1 MKNSTLLKS
10 ALSLALVSALIFSCK
25 KKDDTTPQDPNATTT
40 TGGGTSG
47 GGTTGGTPTPTTP
60 ANGLSANQYKIG
72 TTVYTVTTPGWN
84 ANGYSGFNTPTLSHW
99 FKAIFS
105 SKGPATGTYS
115 VVSLPS
121 AASTVGAN
129 EIGIYVIDNYFPK
142 TITPNT
148 GTVNVTHN
156 NGKVTIMVNDVT
168 MGSTTFNANYVIGDD
183 TRYIYANDNSL
194 DPLYSAAES
203 IGEYSNVHKTRIKTY
218 GSQTSDSE
226 SWNFVFYY
234 GASGL
239 NNGTYT
245 SIGQPS
251 LIQSV
256 PAGNVFVIADKGALQ
271 YKSTAT
277 SGSITVN
284 NNKISFNNF
293 IITTS
298 TSQTVALRGEYQF

>member
-1 MKNSTLLKS
+1 MKTSTLLKS
-10 ALSLALVSALIFSCK
+10 TLSIALVSALIFSCK
-25 KKDDTTPQDPNATTT
+25 KKDDTAPEDTNTTT
-40 TGGGTSG
+40 TTG

-72 TTVYTVTTPGWN
+72 TTIYTVTTPGWQ
-84 ANGYSGFNTPTLSHW
+84 ANGYSGYNTPTLSNQ

-105 SKGPATGTYS
+105 SKGPVTGTYS
-115 VVSLPS
+115 VVSVAS
-121 AASTVGAN
+121 ALSTVGAN
-129 EIGIYVIDNYFPK
+129 EIGIYVLENNFTK

-156 NGKVTIMVNDVT
+156 NGKVTILVNNVT
-168 MGSTTFNANYVIGDD
+168 MGNTTFNANYVIGDD
-183 TRYIYANDNSL
+183 TRYIYVDNNSL
-194 DPLYSAAES
+194 DPEYTQSVS

-226 SWNFVFYY
+226 AWNFVFYY
-234 GASGL
+234 GASSL
-239 NNGTYT
+239 ANGTYT

-251 LIQSV
+251 LLQNV

-293 IITTS
+293 VITTS
-298 TSQTVALRGEYQF
+298 TSQTVAIRGEYQF

>member
-1 MKNSTLLKS
+1 MKTSTLLKS
-10 ALSLALVSALIFSCK
+10 ALSIALVSALIFSCK
-25 KKDDTTPQDPNATTT
+25 KKDDTAPEDTNTTT
-40 TGGGTSG
+40 TT

-60 ANGLSANQYKIG
+60 SNGLSANQYKIG
-72 TTVYTVTTPGWN
+72 ATIYTVTTPGWN
-84 ANGYSGFNTPTLSHW
+84 ANGYAGYNTPTLSNQ

-115 VVSLPS
+115 VVSVPS

-129 EIGIYVIDNYFPK
+129 EIGIYVMENYFAK
-142 TITPNT
+142 TITPGT

-156 NGKVTIMVNDVT
+156 NGKVTIMVNNVT
-168 MGSTTFNANYVIGDD
+168 MGNTTFNANYVIGDD
-183 TRYIYANDNSL
+183 TRYIYVDNNSL
-194 DPLYSAAES
+194 DPTYSAAES

-218 GSQTSDSE
+218 GSQTSPSE
-226 SWNFVFYY
+226 DWNFVFYY
-234 GASGL
+234 GATGL

-245 SIGQPS
+245 SMGQPS
-251 LIQSV
+251 LIQNI

-293 IITTS
+293 VITTS

>member
-1 MKNSTLLKS
+1 MKTSTLLKS
-10 ALSLALVSALIFSCK
+10 ALSIALVSALIFSCK
-25 KKDDTTPQDPNATTT
+25 KKDDTAPEDTNNTTT
-40 TGGGTSG
+40 TGGTT
-47 GGTTGGTPTPTTP
+47 GGTTGSTPTPTTP

-72 TTVYTVTTPGWN
+72 TTVYTVTTPGWS
-84 ANGYSGFNTPTLSHW
+84 ANGYAGFNTASTSNQ

-105 SKGPATGTYS
+105 SKGPVSGTYS
-115 VVSLPS
+115 VVSVPS
-121 AASTVGAN
+121 ALSAVGAN
-129 EIGIYVIDNYFPK
+129 EIGIYVLENYLQK
-142 TITPNT
+142 TITPGT

-156 NGKVTIMVNDVT
+156 NGKVTIMVNNVT

-183 TRYIYANDNSL
+183 TRYIYADNNSL
-194 DPLYSAAES
+194 DPDYTMAES
-203 IGEYSNVHKTRIKTY
+203 IGEYTNVHKTRIKTY

-226 SWNFVFYY
+226 AWNFVFYY
-234 GASGL
+234 GATGL

-245 SIGQPS
+245 SMGQPS
-251 LIQSV
+251 LIQNI

-271 YKSTAT
+271 YKSTST

-293 IITTS
+293 VITTS

>member
-1 MKNSTLLKS
+1 MKTSTLLKS
-10 ALSLALVSALIFSCK
+10 ALSIALVSALIFSCK
-25 KKDDTTPQDPNATTT
+25 KKDDTAPEDTTNTTT
-40 TGGGTSG
+40 TG

-72 TTVYTVTTPGWN
+72 TTIYTVTTPGWS
-84 ANGYSGFNTPTLSHW
+84 ANGYAGFNTPTASNQ

-115 VVSLPS
+115 VVSVAS
-121 AASTVGAN
+121 ALSTVGAN
-129 EIGIYVIDNYFPK
+129 EIGIYVLENNFTK

-156 NGKVTIMVNDVT
+156 NGKVTILVNNVT

-183 TRYIYANDNSL
+183 TRYIYADNNSL
-194 DPLYSAAES
+194 DPEYTQAQSMA
-203 IGEYSNVHKTRIKTY
+203 EYSNVHKTRIKTY
-218 GSQTSDSE
+218 GSQTSPSE
-226 SWNFVFYY
+226 AWNFVFYY
-234 GASGL
+234 GATGL

-251 LIQSV
+251 LIQNI

-271 YKSTAT
+271 YKSTST

-293 IITTS
+293 VITTS